1 MIASGYDLPM
11 AADRIDLLAA
21 LAPLTRALRRVEDDA
36 AAGAGVTMWQYAI
49 LAVVVAAPGLNQG
62 EVATRLGYSK
72 NRIIA
77 DLDLL
82 EQRALLTRT
91 PGADRRAN
99 ELRTTTAGRRLMLQ
113 VRAAI
118 RRGEDELL
126 RTWPAEQ
133 RHALASATH
142 TIHTALT

>member
-1 MIASGYDLPM
+1 M
-11 AADRIDLLAA
+11 AAERVDLLAA

-36 AAGAGVTMWQYAI
+36 AAGAGLTMWQYAI

-82 EQRALLTRT
+82 GQRGLLTRT
-91 PGADRRAN
+91 PGTDRRAN
-99 ELRTTTAGRRLMLQ
+99 ELRATTAGRRIMVQ
-113 VRAAI
+113 VRAAVH
-118 RRGEDELL
+118 RGEDELL
-126 RTWPAEQ
+126 RTWPADQ
-133 RHALASATH
+133 RQALKAAMRTLGD
-142 TIHTALT
+142 ALNLG

>member
-1 MIASGYDLPM
+1 MLV
-11 AADRIDLLAA
+11 AAERVDLLAA

-36 AAGAGVTMWQYAI
+36 AAGAGLTMWQYAI

-82 EQRALLTRT
+82 GQRGLLTRT
-91 PGADRRAN
+91 PGTDRRAN
-99 ELRTTTAGRRLMLQ
+99 ELRATTAGRRIMVQ
-113 VRAAI
+113 VRAAVH
-118 RRGEDELL
+118 RGEDELL
-126 RTWPAEQ
+126 RTWPADQ
-133 RHALASATH
+133 RQALKAAMRTLGD
-142 TIHTALT
+142 ALNLG